1 MRLCDSRRAEKAWK
15 KLILAKERSGVFFSL
30 VLATG
35 NRSFFGNALYQN
47 CVAHF
52 LYISS
57 KYFSS
62 TTEYTF
68 DFFLTY
74 KTSENILK

>member
-57 KYFSS
+57 KYISS